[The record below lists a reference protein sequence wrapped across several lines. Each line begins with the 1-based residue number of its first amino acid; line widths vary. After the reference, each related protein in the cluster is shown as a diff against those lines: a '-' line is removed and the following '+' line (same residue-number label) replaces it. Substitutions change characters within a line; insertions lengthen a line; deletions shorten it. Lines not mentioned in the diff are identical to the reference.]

1 MALLSGPRLASAKG
15 EASHLV
21 VLLHGYG
28 ADGDD
33 LIGLA
38 PHWQDFV
45 PGAAFVAPN
54 APERVPGAPS
64 GFQWFPISRIDPHE
78 MRKGIA
84 LAAPRIEQFLDAE
97 LAELGDHVGDCP
109 ASDIS
114 EQARRPGEARWFC
127 VTWWY
132 LEDLARFRSERGKLA
147 ELQQRAGW
155 CTLLGMKTDSEMR
168 IVFDVD
174 IHVGNTVYESSLQ
187 FPAHFPFTPPLVFP
201 RNEKDRW
208 SGHQYGAGGE
218 LCLEYGP
225 DTWTP
230 DLTAVDVL

>member
-1 MALLSGPRLASAKG
+1 M
-15 EASHLV
+15 
-21 VLLHGYG
+21 
-28 ADGDD
+28 
-33 LIGLA
+33 
-38 PHWQDFV
+38 
-45 PGAAFVAPN
+45 
-54 APERVPGAPS
+54 
-64 GFQWFPISRIDPHE
+64 
-78 MRKGIA
+78 
-84 LAAPRIEQFLDAE
+84 
-97 LAELGDHVGDCP
+97 
-109 ASDIS
+109 
-114 EQARRPGEARWFC
+114 
-127 VTWWY
+127 TWWY

-230 DLTAVDVL
+230 DLTAVDVLESAFKLLSVENPAAGSPGEVPSRHRNTLGQSIRGSAFRLVLTRSLQAMLDAIPIDAIASGTITLHWRKPGLICSIYKVTLANQTAWSDES